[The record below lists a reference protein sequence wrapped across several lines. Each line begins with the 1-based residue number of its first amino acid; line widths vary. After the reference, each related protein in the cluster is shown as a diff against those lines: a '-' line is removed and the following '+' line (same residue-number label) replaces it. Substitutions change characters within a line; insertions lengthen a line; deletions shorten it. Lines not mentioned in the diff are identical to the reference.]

1 MNTKYK
7 LITKILAKLD
17 RKDALQLIGEILD
30 KEYDLSTASNMVKQ
44 DCDSNLNKLM
54 FDDMFYEEGNE
65 DEGFIGLRIILNA
78 VEEIVN
84 CDDSISA
91 DINFNCFVRPEDE
104 DEKIENGHDNDDSVE
119 YWTVDDRVS
128 IDNLYVHFKG

>member
-30 KEYDLSTASNMVKQ
+30 KEYNLSTASNMVKQ

-65 DEGFIGLRIILNA
+65 NEGYVELRTILDA
-78 VEEIVN
+78 VEEIIN
-84 CDDSISA
+84 CDDSVNT
-91 DINFNCFVRPEDE
+91 DIKFTCFVRPEDE
-104 DEKIENGHDNDDSVE
+104 DEKIENGHDSDDSVE
-119 YWTVDDRVS
+119 YWIVDDRVN
-128 IDNLYVHFKG
+128 IDELYVHFKG

>member
-30 KEYDLSTASNMVKQ
+30 KEYNLSTASNMVKQ

-65 DEGFIGLRIILNA
+65 NEGYVELRTILDA
-78 VEEIVN
+78 VEEIIN
-84 CDDSISA
+84 CDDSVNT
-91 DINFNCFVRPEDE
+91 DIKFTCFVRPEDE
-104 DEKIENGHDNDDSVE
+104 DEKIENGHDSDDSVE
-119 YWTVDDRVS
+119 WWTIDESVD
-128 IDNLYVHFKG
+128 IDNLYVHFEG